1 MKKIVLLILALIAGC
16 ILFMFVYNQRRNA
29 ELAQKLDNLP
39 EEVINDI
46 QVTRQDL
53 SDDMD
58 EDELLEDLDR
68 GMEKIKTD
76 YQRETDENMPEDV
89 EEAIEAGLVTE
100 AVEEK
105 E

>member
-16 ILFMFVYNQRRNA
+16 IIFMFVYNQRKNA
-29 ELAQKLDNLP
+29 ELAQKLDTLS

-46 QVTRQDL
+46 QETRQEL

-58 EDELLEDLDR
+58 EDEMLEDLEQ
-68 GMEKIKTD
+68 GMEKIKND
-76 YQRETDENMPEDV
+76 YQKDTDEEMPEDV
-89 EEAIEAGLVTE
+89 QEAIEAGLVTE

>member
-16 ILFMFVYNQRRNA
+16 ILFMFVYNQRKNA

-46 QVTRQDL
+46 QATRQDL

-76 YQRETDENMPEDV
+76 YQRETDEDMPEDV
-89 EEAIEAGLVTE
+89 KEAIETGLVTE

>member
-16 ILFMFVYNQRRNA
+16 ILFMFVYNQRKNA

-46 QVTRQDL
+46 QETREDL

-58 EDELLEDLDR
+58 DDELLEDLDR
-68 GMEKIKTD
+68 GMEKIKNA
-76 YQRETDENMPEDV
+76 YEENTNEEMPEDV
-89 EEAIEAGLVTE
+89 QEAIETGLVAE
-100 AVEEK
+100 AIEEK